1 MKWEI
6 SMIKHHPS
14 DTLLTQYCSAS
25 LSASLSLAVS
35 IHVDMCPVCQEKV
48 TKLEADNAAE
58 VFNDALP
65 SEAKDDTSGYFEQ
78 ESSSLFDLITSDTSI
93 DEVYEVE
100 PIAVEINQQNYQLPR
115 ALTRISHSKFT
126 QVGKLARSRVTLD
139 DGPLRTSLLHIAAGG
154 EIPEHTHTG
163 FEITLLL
170 NGEFSDEEGSYVP
183 GDFIWQDGSHLH
195 TPVTKEGCLCF
206 TVVSSALHFNKGLSK
221 LLNPIGN
228 LIY

>member
-1 MKWEI
+1 
-6 SMIKHHPS
+6 MIKHHPS

-35 IHVDMCPVCQEKV
+35 IHVDMCPVCQAKV
-48 TKLEADNAAE
+48 TKLEAKNAAE

-65 SEAKDDTSGYFEQ
+65 IEADADTNGYFEQ

-126 QVGKLARSRVTLD
+126 QVGKLARSRVALD

-183 GDFIWQDGSHLH
+183 GDFIWQDGSHQH